1 MPYILTFCSFHSRA
15 HLPAFLLFPDVP
27 TNVHLP
33 PSRGGWGYLAPSSPS
48 SLFCSCSS
56 GEILAHTLKAFMELM
71 EHDFV
76 SWETLSAAFIKKVSS
91 SFCRL
96 RNCAFGCL
104 IALVT

>member
-1 MPYILTFCSFHSRA
+1 
-15 HLPAFLLFPDVP
+15 
-27 TNVHLP
+27 
-33 PSRGGWGYLAPSSPS
+33 
-48 SLFCSCSS
+48 
-56 GEILAHTLKAFMELM
+56 MELM